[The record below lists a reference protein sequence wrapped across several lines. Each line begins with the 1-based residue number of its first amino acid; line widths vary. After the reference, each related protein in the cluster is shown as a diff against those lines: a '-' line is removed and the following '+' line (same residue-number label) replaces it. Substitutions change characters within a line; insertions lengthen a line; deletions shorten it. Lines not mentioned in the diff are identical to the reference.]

1 MFADHNEQNLGEETG
16 TGEHKQMFMFRTVSM
31 IIVFVVLL
39 VSSQAFEFVQRKLG
53 KEIEEIE
60 QSKATKIHLWI
71 NFISQLTRRI
81 EVACESKILNRIF
94 AKLIKSRINRNGC
107 NRTA

>member
-1 MFADHNEQNLGEETG
+1 LKIAN
-16 TGEHKQMFMFRTVSM
+16 R
-31 IIVFVVLL
+31 
-39 VSSQAFEFVQRKLG
+39 G

-81 EVACESKILNRIF
+81 EVACESKIEVFSYSAKYTAKKDHLVLYKHLN
-94 AKLIKSRINRNGC
+94 C
-107 NRTA
+107 NLKFEFMLSQ

>member
-1 MFADHNEQNLGEETG
+1 
-16 TGEHKQMFMFRTVSM
+16 MFRTVSM

-39 VSSQAFEFVQRKLG
+39 VSSKAFEFVQRKLG
-53 KEIEEIE
+53 KEIEKIE

-81 EVACESKILNRIF
+81 EVACESKIEVLN
-94 AKLIKSRINRNGC
+94 G
-107 NRTA
+107 

>member
-1 MFADHNEQNLGEETG
+1 MKIAN
-16 TGEHKQMFMFRTVSM
+16 R
-31 IIVFVVLL
+31 
-39 VSSQAFEFVQRKLG
+39 G

-81 EVACESKILNRIF
+81 EVACESKIEVFSHSANT
-94 AKLIKSRINRNGC
+94 AKKDYLVLYKHLKRYLKFKFILSQ
-107 NRTA
+107 